1 VQFGRDRLG
10 GCAAQHEQ
18 RNVAFAGVS
27 PCALSSSGAALP
39 GWAGSMMT
47 AMSPPAELFRW
58 EACRSSQPPV
68 VPGTRTVGT
77 AAGRAVRRS
86 MLCRRAATAYTATG
100 RRHGHPPSR
109 RPPDPGRP
117 GGHAALAL
125 ATSDDGPPELT
136 AAAGELLAAI
146 GLTGAPGGPL
156 RGLGTSTPRQIASQ
170 AAPLLHQ
177 ASALVSG
184 CGISWNAQSD
194 EALLAQGNASAQAAR
209 AFAQFLLPVMGDLGG
224 RLAAPGA
231 RMLDIGTGVGAL
243 AAGFARHSPS

>member
-1 VQFGRDRLG
+1 
-10 GCAAQHEQ
+10 
-18 RNVAFAGVS
+18 
-27 PCALSSSGAALP
+27 
-39 GWAGSMMT
+39 MT
-47 AMSPPAELFRW
+47 ARP
-58 EACRSSQPPV
+58 SSRLRQ
-68 VPGTRTVGT
+68 G
-77 AAGRAVRRS
+77 
-86 MLCRRAATAYTATG
+86 
-100 RRHGHPPSR
+100 
-109 RPPDPGRP
+109 
-117 GGHAALAL
+117 
-125 ATSDDGPPELT
+125 
-136 AAAGELLAAI
+136 LLAAI

-170 AAPLLHQ
+170 AAPPLHQ